1 MSLAGTETSHYGA
14 FEPLAFRGA
23 CYILELSRHESCGG
37 TGVPKGNVLV
47 VVGEVGAR
55 HSIGQALT
63 RRGYEPSFA
72 ASGTEAIALAHTA
85 RPDLIVLDTDSP
97 DTDTV
102 GTCTELRAFLLS
114 PIIVLSASGDE
125 SDITLS
131 LGVGADTYLT
141 KPVANTVLLANIEA
155 AIRRET
161 TYHERQCKLESLS
174 VSDLTVDIAG
184 CELRRNGSSIAL
196 SPMEFR
202 LMRVLAQN
210 AGRVLTRDQL
220 LNSVWDVRG
229 DQVYSRTVDVHIG
242 RLRRK
247 IEDDP
252 YHPRYIVTV
261 AGVGYK
267 MREGN

>member
-1 MSLAGTETSHYGA
+1 
-14 FEPLAFRGA
+14 
-23 CYILELSRHESCGG
+23 
-37 TGVPKGNVLV
+37 VPKGNVLV
-47 VVGEVGAR
+47 VVGEKGAR
-55 HSIGQALT
+55 QSIGQALT
-63 RRGYEPSFA
+63 RRGYEATLA
-72 ASGTEAIALAHTA
+72 ASGSQAVALAHTA
-85 RPDLIVLDTDSP
+85 QPDLVFLDTDSP
-97 DTDTV
+97 DTDAV
-102 GTCTELRAFLLS
+102 ATCTELRAFLLS
-114 PIIVLSASGDE
+114 PIIILSSRGDE
-125 SDITLS
+125 ADIVLG
-131 LGVGADTYLT
+131 LGVGADSYLT
-141 KPVANTVLLANIEA
+141 KPVPVAVLLATIEA
-155 AIRRET
+155 ATRRET
-161 TYHERQCKLESLS
+161 SYRQRQCKMESLM
-174 VSDLTVDIAG
+174 VRDLTVDIAG
-184 CELRRNGSSIAL
+184 CELRRNGTSIPL

-220 LNSVWDVRG
+220 LNSVWEVRG